1 MAANKNQDS
10 LDILNNKINSYKTWV
25 AYDDELINKS
35 DKDLTGYDKAT
46 LNLNPDLQVKRNA
59 VQNLISQRDNL
70 KDRMVNIES
79 AQQYLQDNV
88 SQQKER
94 INKLYDLQ
102 DKAAAIS
109 ASIQWTNRVAGWLW
123 AASNVLGNS
132 RWITDAQMQQQIL
145 QNSAQR
151 ESALSNVAQQE
162 ANIPSVLAS
171 LYQTN
176 AGIEQ
181 ANANAELARAQAN
194 YYNNQATKSY
204 WWWGWWWSKWWNKW
218 WNDEDEDINIADYE
232 MKNWET
238 FWNWKYKVVD
248 WMIID
253 KNWVVLWKW
262 PIYKVTDD
270 DWNTYVVD
278 KDLNIIEWQWQ
289 INSKWK
295 WWNLDKKTNYL
306 ESKWKKWDTWQYFS
320 FTYEWAP
327 TLTLWTWDQL
337 WTKKGLE
344 NIWVKDS
351 SKRINL

>member
-1 MAANKNQDS
+1 MAANRNEQLAKELGYQWSLKSWVEYDDS
-10 LDILNNKINSYKTWV
+10 LLSKPQDQ
-25 AYDDELINKS
+25 
-35 DKDLTGYDKAT
+35 LTGYDKAT
-46 LNLNPDLQVKRNA
+46 LNVNPDLKAKREAYQASLVRSNRLQSDLNNI
-59 VQNLISQRDNL
+59 QN
-70 KDRMVNIES
+70 
-79 AQQYLQDNV
+79 AQQFLQNSV
-88 SQQKER
+88 SQQKDR

-145 QNSAQR
+145 QNDAQR

-171 LYQTN
+171 LD
-176 AGIEQ
+176 Q
-181 ANANAELARAQAN
+181 ANANSELARAQAN

-204 WWWGWWWSKWWNKW
+204 WWWGWWWNKWWNKW
-218 WNDEDEDINIADYE
+218 WDDEDEDINIANYE

-351 SKRINL
+351 SKRISL

>member
-70 KDRMVNIES
+70 KNRMVNIES

-204 WWWGWWWSKWWNKW
+204 WWWGWWWSKWWDDDD
-218 WNDEDEDINIADYE
+218 NDENPNIKTVNSINIWWKE
-232 MKNWET
+232 IKWEFLT
-238 FWNWKYKVVD
+238 D
-248 WMIID
+248 
-253 KNWVVLWKW
+253 WKW
-262 PIYKVTDD
+262 SFATTDWVILIDNWTVTAEWLKLIDL
-270 DWNTYVVD
+270 WD
-278 KDLNIIEWQWQ
+278 KSKD
-289 INSKWK
+289 SKW
-295 WWNLDKKTNYL
+295 NELP
-306 ESKWKKWDTWQYFS
+306 SKNK
-320 FTYEWAP
+320 
-327 TLTLWTWDQL
+327 QL
-337 WTKKGLE
+337 WITRPEAKITKSRNEIKNRL
-344 NIWVKDS
+344 S
-351 SKRINL
+351 L